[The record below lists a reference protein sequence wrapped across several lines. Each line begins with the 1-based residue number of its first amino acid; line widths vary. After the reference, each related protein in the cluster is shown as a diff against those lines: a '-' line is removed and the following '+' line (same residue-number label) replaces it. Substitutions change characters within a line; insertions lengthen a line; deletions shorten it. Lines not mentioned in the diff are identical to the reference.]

1 MVKVM
6 TTNIF
11 KLFGT
16 LLLVVL
22 VSSCGKTVWEPST
35 ATAADA
41 YGNNA
46 LDETTANI
54 ITIKALKES
63 SLYKPSFTTQYT
75 TTEIKED
82 IYIKGVVT
90 GNDLGGN
97 MYSEI
102 SIQDETGA
110 IVICISQ
117 SGLWGFL
124 PKGQEI
130 LVALKGLYTGC
141 YGLQP
146 EIGMPYTSSSKSSSS
161 YGKTYVSRMDPVI
174 WNQHFKILGQDLKK
188 YYTYASQEFSTS
200 WDLYE
205 AAGKVCTLK
214 GVKFRLGGK
223 KTYFDLESYDP
234 STASTWNTSR
244 YFEDMPSTVFA
255 YTSRYAKFA
264 ADTLPKG
271 KVNVTGVVKRYNN
284 NYELLIIDVDDVV
297 AAE

>member
-1 MVKVM
+1 M
-6 TTNIF
+6 TTKIF

-16 LLLVVL
+16 LFLLAFVFT
-22 VSSCGKTVWEPST
+22 SCQKTIWDPST

-41 YGNNA
+41 YGNNE

-54 ITIKALKES
+54 ITIKELKDNPT
-63 SLYKPSFTTQYT
+63 YKTCFTTQYT
-75 TTEIKED
+75 ITEVKED

-102 SIQDETGA
+102 SLQDETGA

-130 LVALKGLYTGC
+130 LVALKGLYVGC

-174 WNQHFKILGQDLKK
+174 WGQHFKILGQNLKK

-205 AAGKVCTLK
+205 AAGKVATLK

-223 KTYFDLESYDP
+223 ATYFDLTSYDP
-234 STASTWNTSR
+234 STSSTWNTSR
-244 YFEDMPSTVFA
+244 YFENMPSTVFT

-271 KVNVTGVVKRYNN
+271 KVNVTGVIKRYNS
-284 NYELLIIDVDDVV
+284 NYEFIIIDVDDVEP
-297 AAE
+297 AE